1 MFFED
6 VVLVQSKIA
15 ANKVNPKVIRMEFV
29 IWEAELAKSMNLAG
43 EDGPKASL
51 SLASAISSGWYTSLI
66 TAKKHKKRTNF
77 QNSFTENKAQIL

>member
-1 MFFED
+1 
-6 VVLVQSKIA
+6 
-15 ANKVNPKVIRMEFV
+15 
-29 IWEAELAKSMNLAG
+29 MNLAG